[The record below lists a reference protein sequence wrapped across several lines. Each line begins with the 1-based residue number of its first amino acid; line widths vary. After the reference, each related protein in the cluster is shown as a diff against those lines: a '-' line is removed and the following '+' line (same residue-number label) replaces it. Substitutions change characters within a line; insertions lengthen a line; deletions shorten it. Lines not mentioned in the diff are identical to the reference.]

1 MLLFVWER
9 RASCWQRPRGAL
21 DLFCESVVV
30 RRGVVK
36 RGGGRRFGTYS
47 KIPLKSIGGEV
58 GDIGCSLR
66 AADE

>member
-21 DLFCESVVV
+21 DLFCGSVVV

-36 RGGGRRFGTYS
+36 RGGGRRFM
-47 KIPLKSIGGEV
+47 LL
-58 GDIGCSLR
+58 LR
-66 AADE
+66 LGPGMAAQVESAPAML